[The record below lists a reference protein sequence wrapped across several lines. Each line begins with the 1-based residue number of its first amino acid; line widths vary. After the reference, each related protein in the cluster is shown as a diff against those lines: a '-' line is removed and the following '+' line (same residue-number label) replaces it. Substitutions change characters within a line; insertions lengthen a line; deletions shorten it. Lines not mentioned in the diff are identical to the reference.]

1 MFHLEQKHL
10 KDPDVTQTPKDLS
23 YLPTISQAEFRMLV
37 LNFKA
42 VKCFGPNYLRLITK
56 TVVPV

>member
-10 KDPDVTQTPKDLS
+10 KDPDVTQTLKDVH

-37 LNFKA
+37 LNFKSCKMLWA
-42 VKCFGPNYLRLITK
+42 
-56 TVVPV
+56 